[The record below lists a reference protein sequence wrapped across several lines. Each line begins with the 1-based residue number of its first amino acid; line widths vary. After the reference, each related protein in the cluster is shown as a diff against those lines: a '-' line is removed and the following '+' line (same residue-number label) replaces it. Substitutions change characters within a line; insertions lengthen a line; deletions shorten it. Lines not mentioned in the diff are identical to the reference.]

1 MPLFEFRGPK
11 CGHKFEALMS
21 AQRVK
26 DAVCEKCGAPVERIW
41 EGQFSF
47 HKSGCGGNCAHCAGC
62 HAHER

>member
-1 MPLFEFRGPK
+1 MPLFEFRCPK

-41 EGQFSF
+41 EGQFSL